1 MHNSRL
7 PMRMPRKWAEDK
19 VGLHGNANLFLVPAK
34 ASVGFLLFFFAALEV
49 TDCHHRK
56 VTVNKLTK

>member
-1 MHNSRL
+1 
-7 PMRMPRKWAEDK
+7 MRMPRKWAEDK